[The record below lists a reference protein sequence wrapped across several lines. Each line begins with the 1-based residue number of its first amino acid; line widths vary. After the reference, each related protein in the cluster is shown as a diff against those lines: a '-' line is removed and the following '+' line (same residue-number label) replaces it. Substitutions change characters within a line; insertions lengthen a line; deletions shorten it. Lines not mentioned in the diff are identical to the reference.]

1 MPSALSL
8 GASHRVDGALT
19 LVGGFFLHLT
29 LGTLYCFG
37 NMNTYMTSY
46 LRKHVHPG
54 IAYSDMVWIPT
65 LATVGQGLFMTF
77 SGHLE
82 ELMGVRFTI
91 IFGSTLMT
99 LGVYLTAL
107 TIQVSVFLTIVTYG
121 LMFGVG
127 IAMAYAPPLGVA
139 MRWFPRQKGLVN
151 GVIVGGFGAGA
162 FVFNQVQSAYLNPGN
177 APLDDDGYF
186 SDDRILNRVPSVFL
200 LLGSIYGVI
209 QAMAVL
215 LISPPGESD
224 RQSMVPLVTHATDG
238 EDEEFLHEEEE
249 EAILGE
255 EDDEDEQELI
265 NNGDLVAAARTP
277 RQRSS
282 SEDREE
288 RLSNLSVSQVTP
300 EEAES
305 IKPGQAVRTREFW
318 ILWGTFFLNTQA
330 ITYINSMYKA
340 YGQGFVRDDH
350 FLAIVGALAA
360 VFNACGRVFWG
371 HLCDSFG
378 YRACMCVVTTAV
390 GLLYATFTFVPHG
403 GKPLFAL
410 WVWAIFFCFCASFV
424 LLPTATAQCFGT
436 RYTRSN

>member
-1 MPSALSL
+1 
-8 GASHRVDGALT
+8 
-19 LVGGFFLHLT
+19 
-29 LGTLYCFG
+29 
-37 NMNTYMTSY
+37 
-46 LRKHVHPG
+46 
-54 IAYSDMVWIPT
+54 
-65 LATVGQGLFMTF
+65 MTF

-82 ELMGVRFTI
+82 EMVGVRFTI

-107 TIQVSVFLTIVTYG
+107 TIQVSVVLTVITYG

-151 GVIVGGFGAGA
+151 GVIVGGFGLGA

-177 APLDDDGYF
+177 APLDPDGYF

-200 LLGSIYGVI
+200 LLGSVYGVI

-215 LISPPGESD
+215 LIAPPNEGD
-224 RQSMVPLVTHATDG
+224 QQSMVPLVTHATDG
-238 EDEEFLHEEEE
+238 DDEEEFIEEEEE

-255 EDDEDEQELI
+255 EDEGDEQELV
-265 NNGDLVAAARTP
+265 NGDLSSARQQQQQQQ
-277 RQRSS
+277 RQTGSS
-282 SEDREE
+282 REGE
-288 RLSNLSVSQVTP
+288 REGRASSLSVSLGHP
-300 EEAES
+300 EEAEN
-305 IKPGQAVRTREFW
+305 IKPGQAARTKEFW

-330 ITYINSMYKA
+330 ITYINTMYKA
-340 YGQGFVRDDH
+340 YGQEFIQDDH

-371 HLCDSFG
+371 HLCDGFG
-378 YRACMCVVTTAV
+378 YRACMMVVTAAV
-390 GLLYATFTFVPHG
+390 GLLYATFYLVQFG
-403 GKPLFAL
+403 GKPIFAL
-410 WVWAIFFCFCASFV
+410 WIWAIFFCFCASFV

-436 RYTRSN
+436 KWVHDQFMVISG